1 MRKFIIALVL
11 LLGVLLIITR
21 FTEVQD
27 IYATLQRGD
36 WVFFVLGL
44 VALALWMANRGLSYQ
59 AVYRLLGIREETWH
73 MLKVA
78 LAADFVNVVTPSGGA
93 TTIAVFLDDSRRRG
107 YSSGRVMVAW
117 ALSLLFDYTAFLGVL
132 TLGLGV
138 LARRNDL
145 HWPEITAACILLF
158 GALGLATLLYLGLQS
173 GEALGK
179 ALAWIAR
186 LINRIVRPFIHR
198 DYLEVAR
205 AHSFA
210 YDGAAGIAAVRQH
223 PRGLLRPVL
232 LAISNKALL
241 ILILLLTFMAFRVPY
256 TAGTI
261 IAGFS
266 IGYLFLIV
274 SPTPAGIGIVEGVLT
289 LALTSLWVP
298 VEAAAIITLVYRGY
312 TFWLPLF
319 VGMAAFRQIPHE
331 KMKDFP
337 QVEDSAT
344 DETRMGR
351 DKN

>member
-21 FTEVQD
+21 FTEVQN
-27 IYATLQRGD
+27 IYSTLQQGD
-36 WVFFVLGL
+36 WIFIVLGL
-44 VALALWMANRGLSYQ
+44 AALALWMANRGLSYQ

-73 MLKVA
+73 MMKVA
-78 LAADFVNVVTPSGGA
+78 LAADFVNVVTPSGGM

-117 ALSLLFDYTAFLGVL
+117 ALSLLFDYAAFLGVL

-145 HWPEITAACILLF
+145 HWPEITAACILLC
-158 GALGLATLLYLGLQS
+158 GALGLASLLYLGLQS
-173 GEALGK
+173 GDALGK

-186 LINRIVRPFIHR
+186 LINRIVHPFIHR
-198 DYLEVAR
+198 QYLEVER

-223 PRGLLRPVL
+223 PRGLLKPIL

-241 ILILLLTFMAFRVPY
+241 IMILLLTFMAFHVPY
-256 TAGTI
+256 STGTI
-261 IAGFS
+261 VAGFS

-331 KMKDFP
+331 RMKILSP
-337 QVEDSAT
+337 LEDCAT
-344 DETRMGR
+344 DKHG
-351 DKN
+351 

>member
-1 MRKFIIALVL
+1 MRKFIIALLL

-21 FTEVQD
+21 FTEVQE
-27 IYATLQRGD
+27 IYSTLQQGD
-36 WVFFVLGL
+36 WRFILLGFA
-44 VALALWMANRGLSYQ
+44 ALALWMANHGLSYQ

-73 MLKVA
+73 MIKVA
-78 LAADFVNVVTPSGGA
+78 LAADFVNVVTPSGGM

-107 YSSGRVMVAW
+107 YSSGRVMIAW
-117 ALSLLFDYTAFLGVL
+117 ALNLLFDYTAFLGVL
-132 TLGLGV
+132 TVGLGV

-145 HWPEITAACILLF
+145 HWPEITAACVLLF

-179 ALAWIAR
+179 ALAWMAR

-198 DYLEVAR
+198 DYLPVER

-210 YDGAAGIAAVRQH
+210 YDGAAGIAAVRH
-223 PRGLLRPVL
+223 NPLGLLKPIL
-232 LAISNKALL
+232 LAVSNKSLL
-241 ILILLLTFMAFRVPY
+241 ILILMLTFMAFHVPY
-256 TAGTI
+256 TSGTI
-261 IAGFS
+261 VAGFS

-274 SPTPAGIGIVEGVLT
+274 SPTPSGIGIVEGVLT

-312 TFWLPLF
+312 TFWVPLF

-331 KMKDFP
+331 SRKDP
-337 QVEDSAT
+337 QAV
-344 DETRMGR
+344 
-351 DKN
+351 

>member
-21 FTEVQD
+21 FTEVQN
-27 IYATLQRGD
+27 IYSTLQQGD
-36 WVFFVLGL
+36 WIFIVLGL
-44 VALALWMANRGLSYQ
+44 VALVLWMANRGLSYQ
-59 AVYRLLGIREETWH
+59 AVYRLLGIHEETWH
-73 MLKVA
+73 MMKVA
-78 LAADFVNVVTPSGGA
+78 LAADFVNVVTPSGGM

-117 ALSLLFDYTAFLGVL
+117 ALSLLFDYAAFLGVL

-145 HWPEITAACILLF
+145 HWPEITAACILLC
-158 GALGLATLLYLGLQS
+158 GALGLASLLYLGLQS

-186 LINRIVRPFIHR
+186 LINRVTRPFIHR
-198 DYLEVAR
+198 NYLEVAR

-210 YDGAAGIAAVRQH
+210 YDGATGIAAVRRN
-223 PRGLLRPVL
+223 PRGLLKPIL

-241 ILILLLTFMAFRVPY
+241 ILILLLTFMAFHIPY
-256 TAGTI
+256 TTGTI
-261 IAGFS
+261 VAGFS

-274 SPTPAGIGIVEGVLT
+274 SPTPSGIGIVEGVLT

-331 KMKDFP
+331 KMKICRNYLP
-337 QVEDSAT
+337 QIDT
-344 DETRMGR
+344 TT
-351 DKN
+351 

>member
-21 FTEVQD
+21 FTEVQN
-27 IYATLQRGD
+27 IYSTLQQGD
-36 WVFFVLGL
+36 LLFILLGL
-44 VALALWMANRGLSYQ
+44 IALALWMANRGLSYQ
-59 AVYRLLGIREETWH
+59 VVYRLLGIHEETWH
-73 MLKVA
+73 MMKVA
-78 LAADFVNVVTPSGGA
+78 LAADFVNVVTPSGGM

-107 YSSGRVMVAW
+107 HSSGRVMVAW
-117 ALSLLFDYTAFLGVL
+117 ALNLLFDYAAFLGML

-145 HWPEITAACILLF
+145 HWPEIIASCVLLF

-173 GEALGK
+173 GDALGK
-179 ALAWIAR
+179 ALAWMAR

-198 DYLEVAR
+198 DYLEVGR

-223 PRGLLRPVL
+223 PRGLLKPIF
-232 LAISNKALL
+232 LAVTNKTLL
-241 ILILLLTFMAFRVPY
+241 ILILLLTFMAFHVPY
-256 TAGTI
+256 SSGTI
-261 IAGFS
+261 VAGFS

-274 SPTPAGIGIVEGVLT
+274 SPTPSGIGIVEGVLT

-319 VGMAAFRQIPHE
+319 VGMAAFRQMPNE
-331 KMKDFP
+331 KLKI
-337 QVEDSAT
+337 
-344 DETRMGR
+344 
-351 DKN
+351 